1 MEIWDLYDEKG
12 NRTGQTME
20 RGENVPRGL
29 YHLGADAWIMNS
41 RGELLV
47 QRRALTKESYPGM
60 WAMTGGSA
68 LKGENSQ
75 KAIIREVKEEIG
87 LILKK
92 EELELVR
99 KFRTTKTYIYTYF
112 IKKDIENIN
121 ELKLQKDEVMDLK
134 WASLSEIEK
143 MVEEGNFIKSRWD
156 EVKDIMYEKL
166 NNLK

>member
-1 MEIWDLYDEKG
+1 MEIWDLYDGNG
-12 NRTGQTME
+12 NRTGKTME
-20 RGENVPRGL
+20 RGANVPRGL
-29 YHLGADAWIMNS
+29 YHLGVDAWIMNS
-41 RGELLV
+41 NGELLI

-68 LKGENSQ
+68 VKGENSQ

-99 KFRTTKTYIYTYF
+99 KFRTTRTYIYTYF
-112 IKKDIENIN
+112 VKKDIEDISKL
-121 ELKLQKDEVMDLK
+121 ELQKEEVIDLK
-134 WASLSEIEK
+134 WVSLSEIEK
-143 MVEEGNFIKSRWD
+143 MAEEGTFIKSRWD

-166 NNLK
+166 NNIK